1 MNWKEFILQIFTN
14 LNKLTENEDKINYK
28 KINKDSDEKY
38 KFFLYSD
45 INKLDNIYKYKVNE
59 KNYNFKKFRE
69 YVLEFFNNIKNYK
82 KGEKTQDQIK
92 YINDNIVKLDINE
105 DKKIDNE
112 TTIKLKE
119 NKTERYYINR
129 TIENIKE
136 YFEFLLNII
145 YLKNKNSRKRNVIC
159 KIDEGKINEEYCN
172 YFECKQDS
180 LNVINLELKI
190 DEKLGNN
197 IADDKDVCI
206 VGLRLFINTE
216 KSNKL
221 RKDLSINKDEYNNI
235 FKKYIKNSNKYCE
248 YYINPE
254 KDEELKKYLNKCVTD
269 TNPIDPLIFS
279 IEEYKNDINYKTDL
293 DQILDD
299 ESENKLDKGAFSKYI
314 KELYETLTN
323 NKNKDKIN
331 KFLNYYYYDE
341 EEEEKKSQPENYYY
355 YNIFIKDI
363 SLAKTYYDFLITQ
376 FNYELNIKY
385 KKNELN
391 DDEKKYNI
399 ELQKNYMISNI
410 KYIKGKIFNMLH
422 NNKIDK
428 TKLEKIYEEVKNNNT
443 TNKIEIINNIDDK
456 INYINISNKEYDHI
470 KSLYYLC
477 INIWNKL
484 KQQQEPLQQQQQ
496 QQQKELLQ
504 QQQPQPQEQQTS
516 QQQQPPQE
524 QQPSQQLQPPQE
536 QQPSQQLQKQPQQQ
550 EQQQEQQ
557 PSQEQQQQ
565 EELLQ
570 QEQEEQKLMMKE
582 IELIKEELNKLLN
595 LIKELQK

>member
-1 MNWKEFILQIFTN
+1 L
-14 LNKLTENEDKINYK
+14 KIQHNYK

-254 KDEELKKYLNKCVTD
+254 KDEELKKYLK
-269 TNPIDPLIFS
+269 TN
-279 IEEYKNDINYKTDL
+279 
-293 DQILDD
+293 
-299 ESENKLDKGAFSKYI
+299 A
-314 KELYETLTN
+314 
-323 NKNKDKIN
+323 
-331 KFLNYYYYDE
+331 
-341 EEEEKKSQPENYYY
+341 
-355 YNIFIKDI
+355 
-363 SLAKTYYDFLITQ
+363 
-376 FNYELNIKY
+376 
-385 KKNELN
+385 
-391 DDEKKYNI
+391 
-399 ELQKNYMISNI
+399 
-410 KYIKGKIFNMLH
+410 
-422 NNKIDK
+422 
-428 TKLEKIYEEVKNNNT
+428 
-443 TNKIEIINNIDDK
+443 IEIRI
-456 INYINISNKEYDHI
+456 
-470 KSLYYLC
+470 
-477 INIWNKL
+477 
-484 KQQQEPLQQQQQ
+484 
-496 QQQKELLQ
+496 
-504 QQQPQPQEQQTS
+504 
-516 QQQQPPQE
+516 
-524 QQPSQQLQPPQE
+524 
-536 QQPSQQLQKQPQQQ
+536 
-550 EQQQEQQ
+550 
-557 PSQEQQQQ
+557 
-565 EELLQ
+565 
-570 QEQEEQKLMMKE
+570 
-582 IELIKEELNKLLN
+582 
-595 LIKELQK
+595 